1 MKIQIRFFAILRE
14 RAGSGNVSKE
24 LAEGTNVGELWR

>member
-1 MKIQIRFFAILRE
+1 MKIQVRFFAILRE

-24 LAEGTNVGELWR
+24 LAEGSYRGRALA